1 MTVLQEQ
8 MKQKLITGENIDML
22 KILAHPVRLQIV
34 DILVRHKKCNVTQLV
49 GLLHIPQSTV
59 SQHLSKMR
67 GKVLG
72 SDRKGLEVYY
82 FVTNVTA
89 QNIVRTLCKKKEHG
103 ENEL

>member
-1 MTVLQEQ
+1 MTMSQNQ
-8 MKQKLITGENIDML
+8 MKQELISEENIDVL

-49 GLLHIPQSTV
+49 ELLHIPQSTV

-67 GKVLG
+67 GKMLG

-82 FVTNVTA
+82 FITNVTA

-103 ENEL
+103 GK